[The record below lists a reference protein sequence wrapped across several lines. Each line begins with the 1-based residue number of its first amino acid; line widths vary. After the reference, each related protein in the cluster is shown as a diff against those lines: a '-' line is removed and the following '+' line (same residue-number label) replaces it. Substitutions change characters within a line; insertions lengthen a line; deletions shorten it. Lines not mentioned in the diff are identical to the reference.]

1 MARRRKRSR
10 KRDKPRLL
18 KPLPFDLAKA
28 LGEIAIEWNIL
39 EIRYHQLIH
48 AYMTDVGG
56 DVAAAVLNA
65 MSGTA
70 KAQFFEFLIAKHE
83 THEGLVEHLEHFQ
96 KMMHIVTDT
105 AIFSSIPCHRY
116 GTSVSSVTAQS
127 LNEIDWASPF
137 RIRHQLTIFSRSL
150 KT

>member
-1 MARRRKRSR
+1 MTQSGHQIVAVA
-10 KRDKPRLL
+10 D
-18 KPLPFDLAKA
+18 PLPLLLATLK
-28 LGEIAIEWNIL
+28 LPYPPPSDRGGFPD
-39 EIRYHQLIH
+39 

-116 GTSVSSVTAQS
+116 GTSVSSVTA
-127 LNEIDWASPF
+127 
-137 RIRHQLTIFSRSL
+137 
-150 KT
+150 